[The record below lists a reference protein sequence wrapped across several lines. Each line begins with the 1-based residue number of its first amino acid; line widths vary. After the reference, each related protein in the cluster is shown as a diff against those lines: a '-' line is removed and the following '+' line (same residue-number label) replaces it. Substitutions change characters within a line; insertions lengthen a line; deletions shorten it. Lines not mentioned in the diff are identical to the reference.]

1 MADGSGRRRAA
12 GVALP
17 PVVFAGRRGCDRLG
31 VVQRRRPHP
40 RVRGAVRDRAAGRR
54 RNAARRGRPAGLVVG
69 DHLGADAR
77 RGVGRDPPPQ
87 SASRRRQPRSRR
99 LDRHDRLAGPRRV
112 RHQEHARQAL
122 PRRDAP
128 ADRHRDDCRAYA
140 RRHSPRRAVSFRRLT
155 PGHVLALVAA
165 LVLLLLM
172 APDWYTDKTGE
183 QDRFFQKNVVP
194 QLNTQ
199 TEPSVSQQQAEAAE
213 THEKNAWQA
222 SGAIDRVILI
232 GLLATAALALV
243 AAYLRAAGRRRG
255 PSPLAVLT

>member
-1 MADGSGRRRAA
+1 MADGSGGRRAA

-17 PVVFAGRRGCDRLG
+17 PVVLAGRRGRDRLG

-40 RVRGAVRDRAAGRR
+40 RVRGTVRDRAAGCG
-54 RNAARRGRPAGLVVG
+54 RNAADRRGSAGMVVG
-69 DHLGADAR
+69 DHLGADAGR
-77 RGVGRDPPPQ
+77 RSGPDPPAQ
-87 SASRRRQPRSRR
+87 STRRRRQPRSGR
-99 LDRHDRLAGPRRV
+99 LDRRDRLAGFRRI

-128 ADRHRDDCRAYA
+128 AARHRDDRRAHA

-183 QDRFFQKNVVP
+183 QDRFFQKNIVP

-199 TEPSVSQQQAEAAE
+199 SVPSESEKQAEGAE
-213 THEKNAWQA
+213 AHEKTAWQA
-222 SGAIDRVILI
+222 PAAIDKVILL
-232 GLLATAALALV
+232 GLLATVVLALTS
-243 AAYLRAAGRRRG
+243 AYLRAAGRERTLMG
-255 PSPLAVLT
+255 